1 MTRTILASLALLLPV
16 SLLCADPPHVF
27 RTITAR
33 TPGHIL
39 TGTLRYQRGET
50 VITGHVVM
58 CMTAEGDFV
67 FRFTNAAKATL
78 LELRQD
84 NSYAAIEG
92 KVIGGRWEGPTN
104 SAPSK
109 LRGWLGLSR
118 LFVNQV
124 QSFGRTTTVGD
135 EKFEFRF
142 P

>member
-1 MTRTILASLALLLPV
+1 M
-16 SLLCADPPHVF
+16 CA
-27 RTITAR
+27 
-33 TPGHIL
+33 
-39 TGTLRYQRGET
+39 
-50 VITGHVVM
+50 
-58 CMTAEGDFV
+58 TAEGDFV
-67 FRFTNAAKATL
+67 FRFTNAANATL

-84 NSYAAIEG
+84 NSYAVIEG
-92 KVIGGRWEGPTN
+92 RLIGKRWEGPTN

-109 LRGWLGLSR
+109 LRGWLSLSR

>member
-1 MTRTILASLALLLPV
+1 MTRTILASLALLLPI
-16 SLLCADPPHVF
+16 SLYAAPPHVF

-33 TPGHIL
+33 TSTIL
-39 TGTLRYQRGET
+39 TGTLHYQRGET
-50 VITGHVVM
+50 VIVGRVVM
-58 CMTAEGDFV
+58 RTTAEGDFV
-67 FRFTNAAKATL
+67 FRFTNAANATL

-84 NSYAAIEG
+84 NSYAVIEG
-92 KVIGGRWEGPTN
+92 KLIGGGWEGPT
-104 SAPSK
+104 SSTPSK
-109 LRGWLGLSR
+109 LRGWLSLSR